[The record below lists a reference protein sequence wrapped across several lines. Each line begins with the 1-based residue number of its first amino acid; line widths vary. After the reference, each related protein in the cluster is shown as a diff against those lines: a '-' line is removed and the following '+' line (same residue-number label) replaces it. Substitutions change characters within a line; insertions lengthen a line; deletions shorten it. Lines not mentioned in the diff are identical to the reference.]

1 MQNITL
7 AVVTGFFNSRFDQ
20 CIITSI
26 SGCNLKLMVRGFRM
40 GTYKVEPLRT
50 PAEIDAMKHALY
62 ELGGERDRFL
72 FTFGINTGLRISDIV
87 PLRVRDVR
95 SRPYVDIIEKKTKK
109 TRRVHL
115 LAIQPDIVM
124 YCQDMADGQFLF
136 PSRNGGHIGT
146 VQAYRIL
153 VRAGELIGRDDIGSH
168 SLRKSFGF
176 HYYQRTK
183 DIATLMEIFSH
194 SSASI
199 TKRYIGI
206 RDEEIAASLRDFRL

>member
-1 MQNITL
+1 
-7 AVVTGFFNSRFDQ
+7 
-20 CIITSI
+20 
-26 SGCNLKLMVRGFRM
+26 M

-50 PAEIDAMKHALY
+50 PSEIDAMKKALY

-95 SRPYVDIIEKKTKK
+95 SRPYVDIVEKKTGK

-115 LAIQPDIVM
+115 LAIQPDIVL
-124 YCQDMADGQFLF
+124 YCQAMADGQYLF

-153 VRAGELIGRDDIGSH
+153 VRAGEFLGRDDIGSH